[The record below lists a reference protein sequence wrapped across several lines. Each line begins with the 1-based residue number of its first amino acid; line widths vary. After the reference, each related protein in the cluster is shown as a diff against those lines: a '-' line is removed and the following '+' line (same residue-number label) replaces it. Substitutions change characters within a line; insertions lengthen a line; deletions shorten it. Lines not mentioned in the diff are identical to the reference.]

1 MSLNKMWMQGGFVG
15 FCGVVLIASHGVV
28 AAAELAI
35 TPAQREAANTS
46 YIFVFRDDIGREQ
59 ARPLA
64 HALAR
69 SHGGSVRFAYDKVI
83 KGFSATLPAIA
94 AEKLARNPAIK
105 YHEKNGV
112 VWAVGMP
119 DEIAAASKKDL
130 SIGGQPVAQQLP
142 YGVGRVGGPYDGSTR
157 HAWVVDTG
165 IDLNHPDLNVGPGAN
180 FVFPGKNSPDD
191 GNGHGTH
198 VAGTIGAL
206 NNQIDVVGV
215 AANAVVHPVR
225 VLDNAGSG
233 TIDGVIAGVDYVA
246 ANAQPGDVANMSLGA
261 SGHFQSLHDAVFNAA
276 NLGIRFSIAAG
287 NSTAHADLYEPAH
300 VEHPNVYTVS
310 AIDAAD
316 RFASFSNYGNPP
328 VDFAAPGVSIVS
340 TRKGGGVISYSGTS
354 MASPHV
360 AGILL
365 LVSPVTNGYA
375 LNDPDGSADPVAH
388 Y

>member
-1 MSLNKMWMQGGFVG
+1 MSFT
-15 FCGVVLIASHGVV
+15 VLARRGVV
-28 AAAELAI
+28 AVWGLFVVTTHGVAVAEPAI
-35 TPAQREAANTS
+35 TPAQREAANAS
-46 YIFVFRDDIGREQ
+46 YIFVFHDDVER
-59 ARPLA
+59 ARVRPLA
-64 HALAR
+64 RELAR
-69 SHGGSVRFAYDKVI
+69 AHAGSLRFAYDTVL
-83 KGFSATLPAIA
+83 KGFSATLPATA
-94 AEKLARNPAIK
+94 AENLARNPAIK
-105 YHEKNGV
+105 YYEKNGV
-112 VWAVGMP
+112 AWVVGMP
-119 DEIAAASKKDL
+119 DEIEMASKKGVSAD
-130 SIGGQPVAQQLP
+130 GRPAPQQLP

-157 HAWVVDTG
+157 HAWVIDTG
-165 IDLNHPDLNVGPGAN
+165 IDLDHPDLNVGRGAN
-180 FVFPGKNSPDD
+180 FVFPGKNSADD

-246 ANAQPGDVANMSLGA
+246 ANAQPGDAANMSLGA

-276 NLGIRFSIAAG
+276 NLGIQFSIAAG
-287 NSTAHADLYEPAH
+287 NSAAAADLYEPAH

-310 AIDAAD
+310 AVDATD
-316 RFASFSNYGNPP
+316 SFASFSNYGNPP
-328 VDFAAPGVSIVS
+328 VDFAAPGVSILS

-354 MASPHV
+354 MAAPHV

-365 LVSPVTNGYA
+365 LVSPVANGYA
-375 LNDPDGSADPVAH
+375 VNDPDGNPDPVAH